1 MGIVSGPS
9 RFTSNGIKISLP
21 AAVTITSW
29 IIILG
34 FMLSILC
41 AVLINFEDTTET
53 HCHVPNFLPSF
64 SAAIATAPSSY
75 IWRLTVTLSS
85 AQRVTAVFGHYSLYS
100 SLPDSTGLYQF
111 LCQLCAVLEMTENL
125 ALIGLTCVSS
135 RELYEIHEMF
145 FITFQASSMLY
156 MMFMCL
162 LFRMATNLGPAPT
175 EGERHILHKKL
186 ALFFTNLVAF
196 ISAMYF
202 FFRHNWYC
210 EPGVYSL
217 FACCEYLVVITNII
231 FHIVVSTY
239 FEDRELRLGCRINSK
254 K

>member
-1 MGIVSGPS
+1 MGMVSGPS

-21 AAVTITSW
+21 AAVSITSW

-53 HCHVPNFLPSF
+53 HCHVANFLPSF

-100 SLPDSTGLYQF
+100 SLPDSTRLYQF

-156 MMFMCL
+156 MMCMCL

-175 EGERHILHKKL
+175 QGERHILHKKL

-210 EPGVYSL
+210 EPGVYSF
-217 FACCEYLVVITNII
+217 FACCEYLVVITNIM

-239 FEDRELRLGCRINSK
+239 YEDRELRLGCRINSK